1 MPTPLETLNQFILAL
16 EHWSKYENYN
26 KIYDSFHGSGAFRSI
41 PFPVNKDVNLFRC
54 RIHDG
59 IWEGK
64 TFNKWDDI
72 GYNRCSKS
80 IRKYGRCN
88 KPFQS
93 VGYYSDQL
101 IGSCLETISRSQKG
115 EQFEITIGK
124 WKLIKPINLFSVVE
138 PDERKRIHPYE
149 KLLGRFYD
157 GEIAIKTDADIIKLY
172 HRYFSYL
179 NKKFTSKADG
189 LEYQV
194 TAAYSNK
201 CYEIRDGIAY
211 ASIASKISY
220 NLALKAELEDAG
232 ALQLKKAYKIIFVV
246 KNDLPASSADIKIES
261 YLESE
266 SVNQADKSIVWQSDI
281 GCKCWKRLKMAVMLK
296 FGLF

>member
-1 MPTPLETLNQFILAL
+1 MPTPLEKLDQFIDAM
-16 EHWSKYENYN
+16 ENWSSSENYN
-26 KIYDSFHGSGAFRSI
+26 VIVDSLGKAGVFRSI

-59 IWEGK
+59 LWEGK
-64 TFNKWDDI
+64 TFNRWEDI
-72 GYNRCSKS
+72 GYNRCPKS

-101 IGSCLETISRSQKG
+101 VGSCLETISRSKKG
-115 EQFEITIGK
+115 ERFEITIGK
-124 WKLIKPINLFSVVE
+124 WKLVKPIHLFSVVE
-138 PDERKRIHPYE
+138 PDKHKRIHPYE

-157 GEIAIKTDADIIKLY
+157 GEIAKQTDADIVKLY
-172 HRYFSYL
+172 HLYFSYL

-189 LEYQV
+189 FEYQV

-211 ASIASKISY
+211 ASVASKISY
-220 NLALKAELEDAG
+220 NLALKAELEDDG
-232 ALQLKKAYKIIFVV
+232 ALQLQKAYKISFVV
-246 KNDLPASSADIKIES
+246 KNDLPASAADIKIES
-261 YLESE
+261 YLESK
-266 SVNQADKSIVWQSDI
+266 SVNKADKSIVWRSDV
-281 GCKCWKRLKMAVMLK
+281 GCRWWKWLKMAIMLK
-296 FGLF
+296 FGWF